1 MSKRRPNGEGMVRK
15 IGKRW
20 EGRIVVGHKTDGSP
34 IFRYTYGKT
43 QKELLDK
50 MHQKMSEYHG
60 VELNESS
67 NMSLSEWLD
76 LWLEKYM
83 RSTVREST
91 FEGYLRIANNYL
103 KPYLG
108 DKKIA
113 FITADDIQKM
123 YVKLKKEGRKHKN
136 PKSGT
141 ELSDSTVVRIHMM
154 LHKAMDDAVKEHLV
168 PKNPTHGTIPPKR
181 NKPQIRILNDEQLEK
196 FMTVIEN
203 DEIWCDFFYTELT
216 TGLRR
221 GEICGIKWEDFNEDE
236 GSINIKRTVNV
247 NKGTVTEG
255 EPKTGKGIRKIYL
268 PQSTV
273 DKLKKK
279 KTLSHSEW
287 MFENPLNP
295 SVPLAPNSAYNR
307 MRVLLKNAGLPIIRF
322 HDLRHPY
329 VKPTTKKFASFL
341 KFFRAA
347 AIAARSCSIRY
358 SWLMLPFQ
366 ISPFLKSP
374 A

>member
-1 MSKRRPNGEGMVRK
+1 M
-15 IGKRW
+15 
-20 EGRIVVGHKTDGSP
+20 
-34 IFRYTYGKT
+34 
-43 QKELLDK
+43 
-50 MHQKMSEYHG
+50 
-60 VELNESS
+60 
-67 NMSLSEWLD
+67 
-76 LWLEKYM
+76 
-83 RSTVREST
+83 
-91 FEGYLRIANNYL
+91 
-103 KPYLG
+103 
-108 DKKIA
+108 
-113 FITADDIQKM
+113 
-123 YVKLKKEGRKHKN
+123 
-136 PKSGT
+136 
-141 ELSDSTVVRIHMM
+141 RIHMM

-322 HDLRHPY
+322 HDLRHTFATHALTSG
-329 VKPTTKKFASFL
+329 VDGKTLSEILGHTNASFAL
-341 KFFRAA
+341 DTYTHVTGDMQKRASD
-347 AIAARSCSIRY
+347 IVENFVEDIFGKEFE
-358 SWLMLPFQ
+358 LL
-366 ISPFLKSP
+366 
-374 A
+374 